1 MVTLLNVNNYYLCK
15 MTKQITDNT
24 KLKLLDYKST
34 SLAKVLIAYAIDYGY
49 SINEIAASAKVSRM
63 TINNW
68 INDSEVRQKNLANL
82 VINLEFESYIGSMI
96 EPRKSEDKF
105 DARVI
110 KKYAE
115 LNEEWIKLQKIISEV
130 KNEKF
135 DIGKMLSEKKYFK
148 YYGRQMIDQALNGFW
163 NFDPPLL
170 PVLKEDF
177 EDVESKDSYLE
188 FYNTIK
194 NELEADGFDVD
205 LSEEHFSFSTLP
217 KINSNDWNDLVGKSY
232 FTELSSLEGKI
243 ESYHNI
249 KIGWLGA
256 SEDVEMFAWFL
267 EWLQTPGRLLIEK
280 IFSQITQKAL
290 NGTNR
295 LELPFYTITDDDY
308 DEDGYT
314 DLKNDDM
321 SYGDD
326 ETSLYFDG
334 DEIPTD
340 ESILREFFAIKGF
353 KFSLGRDA
361 NGLNEHIALISW

>member
-1 MVTLLNVNNYYLCK
+1 
-15 MTKQITDNT
+15 
-24 KLKLLDYKST
+24 
-34 SLAKVLIAYAIDYGY
+34 
-49 SINEIAASAKVSRM
+49 
-63 TINNW
+63 
-68 INDSEVRQKNLANL
+68 
-82 VINLEFESYIGSMI
+82 
-96 EPRKSEDKF
+96 
-105 DARVI
+105 
-110 KKYAE
+110 
-115 LNEEWIKLQKIISEV
+115 
-130 KNEKF
+130 
-135 DIGKMLSEKKYFK
+135 
-148 YYGRQMIDQALNGFW
+148 MIDQALNGFW

-205 LSEEHFSFSTLP
+205 LSEENFSFSTLP
-217 KINSNDWNDLVGKSY
+217 KINSDEWNDLVGKSY

-243 ESYHNI
+243 ESYHDI
-249 KIGWLGA
+249 QIGWLGA
-256 SEDVEMFAWFL
+256 SENVEMFAWFL
-267 EWLQTPGRLLIEK
+267 EWLHTPGRLLIEK

-295 LELPFYTITDDDY
+295 LELAFYTITDDDY

-334 DEIPTD
+334 DEIPID

-361 NGLNEHIALISW
+361 NSLNEHIALITW